1 VQDLFQNLMLGFSVA
16 LTLQNLFYCFAG
28 VFLGTLIGV
37 LPGIGPLA
45 TMAMLLPLTLVLPP
59 ISALI
64 MLAGIYYGSDYGGST
79 TAILVNLPGE
89 GSSVVTLMDGH
100 PMAQQG
106 RAGPALAIAAMGS
119 FFAGCVC
126 TLLVAIV
133 GPPLASIALRFNS
146 PEYFSLMVMALVCA
160 AVVGSGSMLKSLA
173 MVVVG
178 LLVGIVGTDV
188 NSGMPR
194 FTFGVVELTD
204 GIGIA
209 VVAMGLFG
217 LTEIFKNLGGPEMT
231 QTILKGKITG
241 LMPRWD
247 DLRICAGPIARGT
260 AIGAVY
266 GPLPGLGG
274 TISAFTS
281 YMVEKKLAAD
291 PSRFGKG
298 AIEGVAG
305 PESANN
311 ACAQTT
317 FVPML
322 TLGIPPSASMALMLG
337 VMMMHGI
344 TPGPQVMTSKP
355 DLFWGLIASM
365 WIGNGMLLV
374 LNLPLIGIWVRL
386 LKVPY
391 RLLFPIIVT
400 MMGIGIFSLNNSG
413 TDVLLAA
420 FFGFA
425 GYVLVKLDCPFPPLI
440 LAMVLGPLMEEN
452 LRRSLLLSDGDPSV
466 FFTRPISATFM
477 IATGILLV
485 VFALPAFRRKTVEA
499 VAPSKLDHA

>member
-1 VQDLFQNLMLGFSVA
+1 MELLQNLVLGFSVA
-16 LTLQNLFYCFAG
+16 LTLQNIMYCFLG
-28 VFLGTLIGV
+28 VFLGTMIGV

-45 TMAMLLPLTLVLPP
+45 TMAMLLPLTFILPP
-59 ISALI
+59 VSALI

-100 PMAQQG
+100 PMARGG

-119 FFAGCVC
+119 FFAGCVG
-126 TLLVAIV
+126 TLLIAIV
-133 GPPLASIALRFNS
+133 GPPLATVALKFNS

-160 AVVGSGSMLKSLA
+160 SVVGTGSLLKSLG

-178 LLVGIVGTDV
+178 LLIGIVGTDV
-188 NSGMPR
+188 NSGKLR
-194 FTFGVVELTD
+194 FNFGIPELSD

-209 VVAMGLFG
+209 VVAMGVFG
-217 LTEIFKNLGGPEMT
+217 LAEIMSNLSGKEAT
-231 QTILKGKITG
+231 QTILRGKIQG
-241 LMPRWD
+241 LMPRWQ
-247 DLRICAGPIARGT
+247 DLKISFGPMLRGT
-260 AIGAVY
+260 SIGAAF

-274 TISAFTS
+274 TISSFTS
-281 YMVEKKLAAD
+281 YMVEKKLAKD

-322 TLGIPPSASMALMLG
+322 TLGIPGSASMALMLG
-337 VMMMHGI
+337 AMIIHGI
-344 TPGPQVMTSKP
+344 TPGPQVMTSRP

-365 WIGNGMLLV
+365 WLGNLMLLI
-374 LNLPLIGIWVRL
+374 LNLPLIGIWVKL
-386 LKVPY
+386 LQVPY
-391 RLLFPIIVT
+391 RLLFPIIMT
-400 MMGIGIFSLNNSG
+400 MMGIGIFSLNNTG
-413 TDVLLAA
+413 TDVMLMA
-420 FFGFA
+420 FFGFV
-425 GYVLVKLDCPFPPLI
+425 GYILVRLGCPFPPLI

-452 LRRSLLLSDGDPSV
+452 LRRSLLISEGDPSV
-466 FFTRPISATFM
+466 FFTRPISGGFMVAT
-477 IATGILLV
+477 ALLLV
-485 VFALPAFRRKTVEA
+485 IFIAPALRRRRRAILSEEA
-499 VAPSKLDHA
+499 